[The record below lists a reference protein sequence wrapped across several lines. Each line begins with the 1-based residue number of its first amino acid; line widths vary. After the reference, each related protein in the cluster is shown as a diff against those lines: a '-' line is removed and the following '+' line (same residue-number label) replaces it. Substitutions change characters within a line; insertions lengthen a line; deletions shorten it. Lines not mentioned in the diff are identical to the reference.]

1 MELSNLIQLEINENL
16 RNISIPKKG
25 VVFGVDGDIE
35 VNRVA
40 FVFPRY
46 YSNFDMT
53 EFSARVNYVNANGE
67 ANYYEADDMSSDD
80 CSICLFDMS
89 KIFGCSNTL

>member
-1 MELSNLIQLEINENL
+1 M
-16 RNISIPKKG
+16 
-25 VVFGVDGDIE
+25 FGVDGDIE

-80 CSICLFDMS
+80 GDTAIQNIHFLVENIWNIGMKRFTTVPSRWS
-89 KIFGCSNTL
+89 